1 MSIFI
6 YLTLFR
12 SNLGQKF
19 FGFLKELKQ
28 ERFSEIYVFSA
39 PQNTKL
45 CIPRFYFKNFCFS
58 LNKNLNPSE
67 SIEAFT
73 KAIELIK
80 FAKLPTDQKKN
91 NIEELKIN
99 IKNADKIPQFSE
111 EIVYDSSL
119 DIIEEHSDLEGFS
132 KKLGVKYTDDKG
144 GVYLRGYSHFSYHVV
159 TNSRPSYRG
168 SPTSTISTSMVFQCM
183 Y

>member
-1 MSIFI
+1 M
-6 YLTLFR
+6 
-12 SNLGQKF
+12 
-19 FGFLKELKQ
+19 
-28 ERFSEIYVFSA
+28 
-39 PQNTKL
+39 
-45 CIPRFYFKNFCFS
+45 
-58 LNKNLNPSE
+58 NPSE

-80 FAKLPTDQKKN
+80 FAKLPTDQKRN

-132 KKLGVKYTDDKG
+132 KKLGVKFTDDKG
-144 GVYLRGYSHFSYHVV
+144 FLRGYSHFSYRVV
-159 TNSRPSYRG
+159 AKSRPGYYSILDPFGQR
-168 SPTSTISTSMVFQCM
+168 SHKHQIS
-183 Y
+183 

>member
-1 MSIFI
+1 MNSGGA
-6 YLTLFR
+6 LFQTIT
-12 SNLGQKF
+12 N
-19 FGFLKELKQ
+19 
-28 ERFSEIYVFSA
+28 
-39 PQNTKL
+39 
-45 CIPRFYFKNFCFS
+45 FKNKYFS
-58 LNKNLNPSE
+58 PNKNLNPSE

-111 EIVYDSSL
+111 ETVHDSSL

-132 KKLGVKYTDDKG
+132 KKLGVKFTENKG
-144 GVYLRGYSHFSYHVV
+144 WF
-159 TNSRPSYRG
+159 
-168 SPTSTISTSMVFQCM
+168 ISEGILISITVCISL
-183 Y
+183 